1 MSILAVCPD
10 CSKEYNVSDDR
21 AGTKFRCK
29 VCKAVVPVVEL
40 EESPLIQGRKQKVVN
55 EQKKAAKKSK
65 QFKQNISQ
73 IVMILVGMGV
83 LMAIGIAAEMVP
95 EFRETLG
102 QILLV
107 GGIVCCVIAWAVV
120 WMTEEE
126 LLLVLIIRFV
136 PLAIFATALTRLE
149 ETWPW
154 LLLALAGG
162 VAIISGAGLLGRF

>member
-10 CSKEYNVSDDR
+10 CSKEYNVPDDR

-29 VCKAVVPVVEL
+29 VCKAAVPVVEL
-40 EESPLIQGRKQKVVN
+40 EESPLIQGRKQKVV
-55 EQKKAAKKSK
+55 QKQKLAAKKSQK
-65 QFKQNISQ
+65 FKQNLTQ
-73 IVMILVGMGV
+73 VVLVLVGVGV
-83 LMAIGIAAEMVP
+83 LIAIGVAATVIP

-107 GGIVCCVIAWAVV
+107 GGIASCVIAWLVV
-120 WMTEEE
+120 WWTEEN
-126 LLLVLIIRFV
+126 LMFVILFRFMPV
-136 PLAIFATALTRLE
+136 AIFATALTRME

-162 VAIISGAGLLGRF
+162 VAVVSGAGLLGRF